1 VTEELQYL
9 NELNSI
15 KIDTKDREIIVLLKK
30 EPKKYHTE
38 IAKELQLSRQTI
50 QKRIKYLEDNDVIR
64 YSVLTNDYLLGK
76 EITAFVFLEYQTPKG
91 MAYHGIIDEKMLSR
105 MDELEILEVHHIAG
119 QEDVI
124 IKIRTRNIA
133 SFEQNLIKLSRLE
146 GVARTRSI
154 ICLTSFERNFLPK
167 EIERMIK

>member
-1 VTEELQYL
+1 M
-9 NELNSI
+9 NELNSV
-15 KIDTKDREIIVLLKK
+15 KIDAKDRKIISLLKK
-30 EPKKYHTE
+30 HPRWPHQK
-38 IAKELQLSRQTI
+38 IAKEMQVSRQTI

-64 YSVLTNDYLLGK
+64 YSVLTNDYFLGK
-76 EITAFVFLEYQTPKG
+76 EITAFIFLEYQIPKG
-91 MAYHGIIDEKMLSR
+91 LAYHGIIDEEMLSR
-105 MDELEILEVHHIAG
+105 MDEIEILEIHHIAG

-167 EIERMIK
+167 EVESTIKPSYS